1 MERTS
6 HFFPQQTVALLCP
19 VIFLELQLR
28 LPVASLSREV
38 WRGGEVWDLTQG
50 SLPPSAT
57 RPHTCGCFY
66 KSLLIC
72 GSNSGSVLT
81 AYPCNDGVEE
91 RSNFGMT
98 VA

>member
-6 HFFPQQTVALLCP
+6 PFFSQHTVALPYP
-19 VIFLELQLR
+19 VILLELQLR

-38 WRGGEVWDLTQG
+38 QSGREVWDLTQG
-50 SLPPSAT
+50 YLPPSAT
-57 RPHTCGCFY
+57 NPHTCGCFY

-81 AYPCNDGVEE
+81 AYPCNDGVKE